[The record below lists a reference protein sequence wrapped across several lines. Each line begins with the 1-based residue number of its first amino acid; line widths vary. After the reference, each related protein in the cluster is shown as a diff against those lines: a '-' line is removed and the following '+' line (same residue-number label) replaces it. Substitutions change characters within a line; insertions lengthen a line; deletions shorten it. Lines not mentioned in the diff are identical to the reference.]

1 MLTSSSTVQQDYDA
15 EHNSYCAS
23 RSSSYVYVPSSPH
36 HYSILDAHAD
46 TSDVDVKL
54 PLVVL
59 GDRGSG
65 KSALLSSW
73 GGERERRKG
82 KDEFLFMHY
91 AGCSPRSM

>member
-1 MLTSSSTVQQDYDA
+1 MISSDPAIPSYDA
-15 EHNSYCAS
+15 EHTSFCES

-36 HYSILDAHAD
+36 HYSLLDAHAD
-46 TSDVDVKL
+46 TSDIDVKL

-59 GDRGSG
+59 GDRGGG